1 MPHSAEQPMIYSDL
15 DLDSVFDLGKPDPE
29 TEREDL
35 LETLAILT
43 SKTERELTNKTTPQL
58 KQLLQKA
65 LDNA

>member
-1 MPHSAEQPMIYSDL
+1 MTNQSAFNQPI
-15 DLDSVFDLGKPDPE
+15 

-43 SKTERELTNKTTPQL
+43 SKTERELTNKTTAQL

>member
-1 MPHSAEQPMIYSDL
+1 MTEQPMTEQ
-15 DLDSVFDLGKPDPE
+15 PM

-43 SKTERELTNKTTPQL
+43 TKTEQELNKKTTAQL
-58 KQLLQKA
+58 KQLLQQA